1 MKKIVAYILTLVMVF
16 GSVLPVSVFGDEVDE
31 KTVIFAENFSS
42 YTSNGRPGGWISY
55 ADGVVCDDYLTPN
68 GGKLKITAGKNESH
82 GAMVDFGDAV
92 IETGKTFFV
101 EFDVSRNNSGFY
113 LAFLGEGA
121 LASTDN
127 TGEFVIENALIGSG
141 VLTSDAVKIPQLG
154 YADNNGVLTSFGST
168 SDAKLSTSKDTI
180 DHIKLEISP
189 ISSTKTRIIY
199 TLNSNSPITVETNKN
214 LMSED
219 IHGIGFSTSVY
230 AKAADVYY
238 VNIDNINIYTYTS
251 APEVSQIVFFA
262 DNEELS
268 GEITDKVDEIKVTFD
283 VDTVFDNL
291 ETDVQLL
298 DESGTPHE
306 ILSVFYAETKTLS
319 INLDTPLI
327 AGETYTLNI
336 SNGYLKGFTSKVMD
350 TYTETI
356 TPIEDTFDV
365 SEIRAYIG
373 EEQVSEITNAVSKY
387 EVEFSH
393 KIAAEDIEKVGIKN
407 EDGSRV
413 EGIECTLAADG
424 KTVEVDVAGHLE
436 ATKNYTIVIDNVRY
450 KCFDSV
456 TASASEAFYV
466 VKSGLNIVAVKFY
479 TPDGTEHTDIANIPY
494 NLYKITTVFDKA
506 VESADIEN
514 YIGIDGLTDGISYEF
529 SDDQRTVDTI
539 LSGGTA
545 TKGDTL
551 TFKISGNLAYAGNSA
566 VTVGE
571 DAVYEFTM
579 SSDPEYVYNYYLNQD
594 FEGFTAN
601 DFKDIN
607 GLGRNK
613 TDPGFY
619 DRPWYTLQFYTY
631 EGYVKKGDGFDS
643 TQSLNLYQP
652 YTTIGQFEGDRK
664 IPAGAAFVMEFDLKY
679 NFGGSKLMFGVT
691 GEQCMT
697 DHDNVTLPDFK
708 YWSTQNGNLQIEDG
722 IVRYATSTW
731 TNSNWAQFTDPS
743 LNEGDEGY
751 GLEIPNDNNWHHFKV
766 EYFPKSNKATTLK
779 VSLDGGKVYTAE
791 TKLDFYTWL
800 PESVY
805 FGKEWGQDENG
816 ADIKVNTLVDN
827 VEVYLQSEVMAPE
840 LVSVT
845 MKDHFGNVTT
855 PENGITSALEEIILM
870 FNTTVSSENL
880 EDLIKLKE
888 GNNDVSVTFSVD
900 ETGMCVSM
908 KPDMLL
914 STQKSYRLVISPGIK
929 YSGDGRFASVDG
941 DESYFVTSDET
952 FLDITSN
959 TVAVESGGTS
969 FNFELINTV
978 GADKDMIAL
987 VAEYEDVTVGSKT
1000 YKKLTG
1006 IKTMKFTAVNGVKTT
1021 MNLNADGIC
1030 GNGDSVSAYVVSAE
1044 NGNVLFESEE

>member
-42 YTSNGRPGGWISY
+42 YTSNGRPSGWISY
-55 ADGVVCDDYLTPN
+55 AEGAVCDDYLTPN
-68 GGKLKITAGKNESH
+68 DGKFKITAGKNESH
-82 GAMVDFGDAV
+82 GAMVDFGALV

-113 LAFLGEGA
+113 LAFLGEDA

-219 IHGIGFSTSVY
+219 IHGIGFSTSVC
-230 AKAADVYY
+230 AKTADAYY
-238 VNIDNINIYTYTS
+238 VNFDNINIYTYTS
-251 APEVSQIVFFA
+251 APEVSQIAFFA
-262 DNEELS
+262 DGMELS
-268 GEITDKVDEIKVTFD
+268 GEITDKVDEIK
-283 VDTVFDNL
+283 
-291 ETDVQLL
+291 
-298 DESGTPHE
+298 
-306 ILSVFYAETKTLS
+306 
-319 INLDTPLI
+319 
-327 AGETYTLNI
+327 
-336 SNGYLKGFTSKVMD
+336 
-350 TYTETI
+350 
-356 TPIEDTFDV
+356 DTFDV

-479 TPDGTEHTDIANIPY
+479 TPDGTEHTDLANIPY
-494 NLYKITTVFDKA
+494 NLYKITTVFDKGA
-506 VESADIEN
+506 ESADIEN

-529 SDDQRTVDTI
+529 SDDQKTVDMI
-539 LSGGTA
+539 LSGATA

-551 TFKISGNLAYAGNSA
+551 TFRISGNLACAGNSA
-566 VTVGE
+566 VTVGGE

-579 SSDPEYVYNYYLNQD
+579 SSDPEYVYDYYLNQD
-594 FEGFTAN
+594 FEGFTTN

-607 GLGRNK
+607 ALGRNK

-619 DRPWYTLQFYTY
+619 DRPWYTLQMYTY
-631 EGYVKKGDGFDS
+631 EGYVKKGAGFDS
-643 TQSLNLYQP
+643 TQSLNLYQQ
-652 YTTIGQFEGDRK
+652 YTTIGQFENDRK
-664 IPAGAAFVMEFDLKY
+664 IPQGAAFVMEFDLKY
-679 NFGGSKLMFGVT
+679 NFGGSKLQFGVT

-708 YWSTQNGNLQIEDG
+708 YWATENGNLHIKDG

-805 FGKEWGQDENG
+805 FGKKWGQDENG
-816 ADIKVNTLVDN
+816 ADIKVDTLVDN
-827 VEVYLQSEVMAPE
+827 VEVYLQSEVMTPE

-845 MKDHFGNVTT
+845 MKDYFGNTTT

-941 DESYFVTSDET
+941 DESYFMTSDET